1 MSRDRAVNKQTR
13 AWALML
19 AAALLALGACTG
31 QFLYNRLDF
40 IIPFYVAQRVTLADP
55 QEQHLKTAVREITS
69 WHRSSQLTR
78 YSAFL
83 RELARKSEQPTTREE
98 LDAAASTME
107 AFWFDLVREALPEGS
122 AWLRSLSREQVEE
135 LVKSYEEED
144 AKDRE
149 KYCEA
154 PLEKR
159 VERRIKTMKNS
170 VRRWSGS
177 LDDGQTTIVERSA
190 RAMRPTGCQWLDNRQ
205 RWRAE
210 LKEALFEVRDPAES
224 EKRIRALM
232 LEPESIWSEDYRR
245 DFAVNRELLI
255 DMMVQLDG
263 TWSEEQRRHIVDR
276 LNEIAEDLEELAT

>member
-13 AWALML
+13 AWALLL

-40 IIPFYVAQRVTLADP
+40 IIPFYVSQRVTLADP
-55 QEQHLKTAVREITS
+55 QEDHLKAAVREMTS

-98 LDAAASTME
+98 LEAAARTME
-107 AFWFDLVREALPEGS
+107 EFWFDVVREALPEGS
-122 AWLRSLSREQVEE
+122 AWLRSLTREQVEE
-135 LVKSYEEED
+135 LAQSYEEED

-159 VERRIKTMKNS
+159 VERRIKTMKKS
-170 VRRWSGS
+170 VRRWSGT

-210 LKEALFEVRDPAES
+210 LKTALFEVKDPAES

-263 TWSEEQRRHIVDR
+263 TWSEKQRRHIVER
-276 LNEIAEDLEELAT
+276 LNEIAEDLEELAS

>member
-13 AWALML
+13 AWALLL

-40 IIPFYVAQRVTLADP
+40 IIPFYVSQRVTLADP
-55 QEQHLKTAVREITS
+55 QEDHLKAAVREMTS

-83 RELARKSEQPTTREE
+83 RELARKSEHPTTREE
-98 LDAAASTME
+98 LEAAARTME
-107 AFWFDLVREALPEGS
+107 EFWFDVVREALPEGS

-135 LVKSYEEED
+135 LAQSYEEED

-149 KYCEA
+149 KFCEA

-159 VERRIKTMKNS
+159 VERRIKSMKKS
-170 VRRWSGS
+170 VRRWSGT
-177 LDDGQTTIVERSA
+177 LDDEQTTIVERSA

-210 LKEALFEVRDPAES
+210 LKTALFEVKDPAES

-255 DMMVQLDG
+255 DMMVELDG
-263 TWSEEQRRHIVDR
+263 TWSEKQRRHIVER
-276 LNEIAEDLEELAT
+276 LNEIAEDLEELAS